1 MVCGKVFLVELLI
14 ILLYFRLGMGIPI
27 FQKLDDL

>member
-1 MVCGKVFLVELLI
+1 MVCGMVSLVGLLI
-14 ILLYFRLGMGIPI
+14 ILLYFRLGMAVPI

>member
-1 MVCGKVFLVELLI
+1 MACGMIFLVELLV
-14 ILLYFRLGMGIPI
+14 ILLYFRLGTDVPI